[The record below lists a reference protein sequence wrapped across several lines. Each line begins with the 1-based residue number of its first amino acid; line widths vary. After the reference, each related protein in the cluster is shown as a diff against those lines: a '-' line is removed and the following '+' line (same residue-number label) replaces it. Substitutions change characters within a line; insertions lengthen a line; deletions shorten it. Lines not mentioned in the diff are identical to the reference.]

1 MRYFARESIVRLMQ
15 EDTMHR
21 LTRLALLSILLPSL
35 LGCTGATELQRGR
48 LALLSGMP
56 DVAVSH
62 FMQVTAV
69 NENLKYSQLQEGAWT
84 YLGRAYYDAKKYPE
98 ARQALDRAI
107 SINGDDSFARLYRG
121 LTLARQGDH
130 AAGQKEALLGL
141 KGLHDWLDY
150 IEYNTSMGIYWD
162 PTREIRADLEAA
174 QRRIQGT
181 KPNLNPLFADLESLG
196 LRIEREID
204 LASIDESR
212 DRNRRAGG
220 GSD

>member
-1 MRYFARESIVRLMQ
+1 
-15 EDTMHR
+15 MHR

-107 SINGDDSFARLYRG
+107 N
-121 LTLARQGDH
+121 
-130 AAGQKEALLGL
+130 
-141 KGLHDWLDY
+141 
-150 IEYNTSMGIYWD
+150 
-162 PTREIRADLEAA
+162 
-174 QRRIQGT
+174 
-181 KPNLNPLFADLESLG
+181 
-196 LRIEREID
+196 
-204 LASIDESR
+204 
-212 DRNRRAGG
+212 
-220 GSD
+220 

>member
-1 MRYFARESIVRLMQ
+1 MRCFTRESIVRLVQ

-21 LTRLALLSILLPSL
+21 LKRLELFSIFLLSLM
-35 LGCTGATELQRGR
+35 GCTGATELHRGR

-56 DVAVSH
+56 DVAVAH
-62 FMQVTAV
+62 FRQVTAV

-98 ARQALDRAI
+98 ARQALDRAVSI
-107 SINGDDSFARLYRG
+107 SGDDSFARLYRG

-130 AAGQKEALLGL
+130 AAGQTEALVGL
-141 KGLHDWLDY
+141 KGLSDWLNY
-150 IEYNTSMGIYWD
+150 IEYNTSIGIYWD
-162 PTREIRADLEAA
+162 PTREIRGDLEAV
-174 QRRIQGT
+174 QRRMEGS
-181 KPNLNPLFADLESLG
+181 KPNLTPLFAELENLG
-196 LRIEREID
+196 MRIEREID
-204 LASIDESR
+204 LASADESR